1 MFDPTRIDRTLAAL
15 RAAWEG
21 QPDLPL
27 GTLFGMLAAEGYGW
41 GVPDDELT
49 ARLESMAA
57 VHPPLVPLDGHL
69 VTEGL
74 WLVVTPSHRVTLT
87 PTVPTYSPQDPVVQ
101 ASAESSEHPVSNVP
115 TALPAGVVDKDP
127 TESSRCLDEQRIP
140 SQFQEDYASN
150 SQPHRATCV
159 AVVRPV
165 SKEGQRGQP
174 VAWQVSAL
182 RPVGPG
188 RPLVLADTEGFEH
201 RFGVI
206 ESVTRLRED
215 HRSLTGL
222 KRRSVGDRVW
232 FIRTD
237 TETILLDHGLHI
249 IERKNRELIRTD
261 FSWHRIEEG
270 EVGSAFCVHLSRG
283 SMHTFGVIKEL
294 ILAESEPWS
303 APPSPPL

>member
-15 RAAWEG
+15 RVAWEG

-49 ARLESMAA
+49 ARLEAMAA
-57 VHPPLVPLDGHL
+57 VHPPLVPLDEHL
-69 VTEGL
+69 ITEGL

-87 PTVPTYSPQDPVVQ
+87 PKAPNASSSDISTQ
-101 ASAESSEHPVSNVP
+101 A
-115 TALPAGVVDKDP
+115 LAGC
-127 TESSRCLDEQRIP
+127 T
-140 SQFQEDYASN
+140 
-150 SQPHRATCV
+150 
-159 AVVRPV
+159 AVVRPTA
-165 SKEGQRGQP
+165 SREGQRGQP

-188 RPLVLADTEGFEH
+188 RPLVIADNEGFEH
-201 RFGVI
+201 RFGVV

-215 HRSLTGL
+215 YRSLSGL
-222 KRRSVGDRVW
+222 KRRSVGDRAW

-270 EVGSAFCVHLSRG
+270 EVGSPFRVHLSRG
-283 SMHTFGVIKEL
+283 TMHTFGVIKVFRRL
-294 ILAESEPWS
+294 KW
-303 APPSPPL
+303 

>member
-21 QPDLPL
+21 QPHLPL

-41 GVPDDELT
+41 GVPDDDLT

-57 VHPPLVPLDGHL
+57 VHPPLVPLDANL

-74 WLVVTPSHRVTLT
+74 WLVITPSHRVTLA
-87 PTVPTYSPQDPVVQ
+87 PQ
-101 ASAESSEHPVSNVP
+101 VP
-115 TALPAGVVDKDP
+115 TASTSTQPSTAPAP
-127 TESSRCLDEQRIP
+127 TQ
-140 SQFQEDYASN
+140 
-150 SQPHRATCV
+150 HRANIEPTSPSDCV

-165 SKEGQRGQP
+165 SKDGQLGQP
-174 VAWQVSAL
+174 VAWRVSGL

-188 RPLVLADTEGFEH
+188 RPLVIADAEGFEH
-201 RFGVI
+201 RLGVV

-215 HRSLTGL
+215 HRALSGL

-237 TETILLDHGLHI
+237 AETILLDHGLHI
-249 IERKNRELIRTD
+249 IERKNRELVRTD

-270 EVGSAFCVHLSRG
+270 EVGIPFRVHLSRG
-283 SMHTFGVIKEL
+283 TMHTFGTIKEL
-294 ILAESEPWS
+294 ILAESAPWS
-303 APPSPPL
+303 SSE